1 MEKRLMTV
9 AAAIAVS
16 TSMAFAQTQVSGT
29 VVSAEDG
36 EPIIGAS
43 IKVAGTNTG
52 TVTDVDGK
60 FSLNVAKN
68 AILEITYIGMNKKE
82 VKATPNMKISMESDA
97 HNLDEV
103 MVVAYGKAK
112 KSSFTGSAAVLK
124 NEEDCRPTGNK
135 HHTGFEW

>member
-1 MEKRLMTV
+1 MTV

-16 TSMAFAQTQVSGT
+16 TSMAFAQSQVSGT

-112 KSSFTGSAAVLK
+112 KSSFTGKRLRVYTLH
-124 NEEDCRPTGNK
+124 N
-135 HHTGFEW
+135 